1 MAENVTLR
9 RLIGDDLPQY
19 KALRDAML
27 ALHPEAFTSDAR
39 EELAKPASSYT
50 SRLGPHPGQFTLGA
64 WIGDKLVGAITCERD
79 PRRKVAHIVHVI
91 GMMVL
96 PEARGR
102 GIGRELLNTFI
113 ATTSE
118 LAGVELVTLSV
129 TAGNSPATSLYE
141 QAGFRRY
148 GRLPNAIKI
157 GDSYLDKDLMVLE
170 L

>member
-1 MAENVTLR
+1 MAEAVTVR

-39 EELAKPASSYT
+39 DEQSKPASSYHA
-50 SRLGPHPGQFTLGA
+50 RLGPQPGQFTLGA
-64 WIGDKLVGAITCERD
+64 WVGDKLVGAITCERET
-79 PRRKVAHIVHVI
+79 RRKVAHIVHLI

-102 GIGRELLNTFI
+102 GIGRELLRSFI
-113 ATTSE
+113 GSTSE
-118 LAGVELVTLSV
+118 LADVELVTLSV
-129 TAGNSPATSLYE
+129 TASNGPASALYE
-141 QAGFRRY
+141 QAGFKRY
-148 GRLPNAIKI
+148 GRLPRAIKL
-157 GDSYLDKDLMVLE
+157 GDDYLDKDLMVLE

>member
-1 MAENVTLR
+1 MPDTFTLK

-19 KALRDAML
+19 KSLRDTML
-27 ALHPEAFTSDAR
+27 ALHPEAFTSDVR
-39 EELAKPASSYT
+39 DEQSKPASSYHA
-50 SRLGPHPGQFTLGA
+50 RLGPQPGQFTLGA

-79 PRRKVAHIVHVI
+79 TRRKVTHIVHLI

-96 PEARGR
+96 PEARGH
-102 GIGRELLNTFI
+102 GIGRELLRAFI
-113 ATTSE
+113 AATTE
-118 LAGVELVTLSV
+118 LTDVELVTLSV
-129 TAGNSPATSLYE
+129 TATNGPASALYE
-141 QAGFRRY
+141 QAGFKRY